1 MGIVSGTISIT
12 RFRVLGNLEMSLKK
26 INKNLQN
33 YIGGDLL
40 DTSHK
45 AEQKASWVMPT
56 GTIAGQDERDGDYWD
71 MSDCELGEHY
81 LLKLRIEK
89 RKVPTEVLN
98 QVAKK
103 EINKLTSQH
112 WFMLGQTIGE
122 MPHINNL
129 IRLGNLETEGLER
142 IKKGPAILVGAH
154 MGNWEFLLRVGD
166 LAGRRAG
173 YVFRPINNWIL
184 NKIQIHRNKDANADF
199 YRKGRLAAIGM
210 ASKLKSGEIIG
221 LTGDQLLREGIMVP
235 FFGIKTPTPQ
245 AAAVMALKWNVPIYM
260 VRIERFKG
268 IKFKMTVEDKLRIPS
283 NLDQKKAVYQITK
296 MISSRIEDWI
306 KEQPEQWLWAH
317 RRWGK

>member
-1 MGIVSGTISIT
+1 MPDPLSFRIKKQFDRYIHDPIAAMLAIPLFLILKILPFRISSYLCGSLMYLIAPLT
-12 RFRVLGNLEMSLKK
+12 SYNSRVKK
-26 INKNLQN
+26 HMKI
-33 YIGGDLL
+33 
-40 DTSHK
+40 
-45 AEQKASWVMPT
+45 AFPQKS
-56 GTIAGQDERDGDYWD
+56 I
-71 MSDCELGEHY
+71 H
-81 LLKLRIEK
+81 
-89 RKVPTEVLN
+89 
-98 QVAKK
+98 
-103 EINKLTSQH
+103 EINKLTRQH

-122 MPHINNL
+122 MPHINHL
-129 IRLGNLETEGLER
+129 IKIGHLETEGLEK
-142 IKKGPAILVGAH
+142 IKNGPAILVGAH

-210 ASKLKSGEIIG
+210 ASKLKNAEVVG
-221 LTGDQLLREGIMVP
+221 LTGDQLLREGIQVP

-268 IKFKMTVEDKLRIPS
+268 IKFKMTIEERLQFPK
-283 NLDQKKAVYQITK
+283 NLDKEKAIFEITRL
-296 MISSRIEDWI
+296 ISQRIEEWI
-306 KEQPEQWLWAH
+306 IDRPEQWLWAH

>member
-1 MGIVSGTISIT
+1 MANPIIYKIKKQFDRYIHDPVIAILAIPLFLILKMLPFNLSSYLCGSLMYIVGPMTSYNGRIKKHMQIAFPKKSIT
-12 RFRVLGNLEMSLKK
+12 
-26 INKNLQN
+26 Q
-33 YIGGDLL
+33 
-40 DTSHK
+40 
-45 AEQKASWVMPT
+45 
-56 GTIAGQDERDGDYWD
+56 
-71 MSDCELGEHY
+71 
-81 LLKLRIEK
+81 
-89 RKVPTEVLN
+89 
-98 QVAKK
+98 
-103 EINKLTSQH
+103 INKLTKQH

-122 MPHINNL
+122 MPHINRL
-129 IRLGNLETEGLER
+129 IKIGHLETDGLD
-142 IKKGPAILVGAH
+142 KLKTGPAILVGAH

-268 IKFKMTVEDKLRIPS
+268 IKFKLTVEEKIRIPS
-283 NLDQKKAVYQITK
+283 NLDKEKAIYQITK
-296 MISSRIEDWI
+296 MISSRIEEWI

>member
-1 MGIVSGTISIT
+1 MADPLSFRIKKQFDRYIHDPIIAILAIPLFLILKMLPFNLSSYICGSLMYIVGPMTSYNGRIKKHMQIAFPKKSIT
-12 RFRVLGNLEMSLKK
+12 
-26 INKNLQN
+26 
-33 YIGGDLL
+33 
-40 DTSHK
+40 
-45 AEQKASWVMPT
+45 
-56 GTIAGQDERDGDYWD
+56 
-71 MSDCELGEHY
+71 
-81 LLKLRIEK
+81 
-89 RKVPTEVLN
+89 
-98 QVAKK
+98 
-103 EINKLTSQH
+103 EINKLTKQH

-122 MPHINNL
+122 MPHINRL
-129 IRLGNLETEGLER
+129 IKIGHLETDGLD
-142 IKKGPAILVGAH
+142 KLKTGPAILVGAH

-283 NLDQKKAVYQITK
+283 NLDKEKAIYQITK

>member
-1 MGIVSGTISIT
+1 MPDPLSFRIKKQFDRYLHDPIMAIIAIPLFLIFKLLPYKFSSYFCGTLMYLIAPLTSYNKRVKKHLKIVFPKKS
-12 RFRVLGNLEMSLKK
+12 LE
-26 INKNLQN
+26 
-33 YIGGDLL
+33 
-40 DTSHK
+40 
-45 AEQKASWVMPT
+45 
-56 GTIAGQDERDGDYWD
+56 
-71 MSDCELGEHY
+71 
-81 LLKLRIEK
+81 
-89 RKVPTEVLN
+89 
-98 QVAKK
+98 

-129 IRLGNLETEGLER
+129 IKSGNLETEGLDR

-184 NKIQIHRNKDANADF
+184 NKIQIYRNKDANADF

-210 ASKLKSGEIIG
+210 ASKLKNGEIVG

-235 FFGIKTPTPQ
+235 FFGIETPTPQ
-245 AAAVMALKWNVPIYM
+245 AAAVMAIKWNVPIYM
-260 VRIERFKG
+260 VRVERYKYS
-268 IKFKMTVEDKLRIPS
+268 KFKLSVEDKLKFPK
-283 NLDQKKAVYQITK
+283 NLDKDKAIYEITRL
-296 MISSRIEDWI
+296 ISSRIEEWI
-306 KEQPEQWLWAH
+306 IDKPEQWLWAH

>member
-1 MGIVSGTISIT
+1 MPDPLS
-12 RFRVLGNLEMSLKK
+12 FRIKK
-26 INKNLQN
+26 QFDR
-33 YIGGDLL
+33 YIHD
-40 DTSHK
+40 
-45 AEQKASWVMPT
+45 P
-56 GTIAGQDERDGDYWD
+56 IAAIIAIP
-71 MSDCELGEHY
+71 LF
-81 LLKLRIEK
+81 LILKLLPYQFSSYLCGALVYLIAPLTSYNK
-89 RKVPTEVLN
+89 RVKRHLKIVFPN
-98 QVAKK
+98 KSKK

-184 NKIQIHRNKDANADF
+184 NKIQIYRNKDAHADF

-210 ASKLKSGEIIG
+210 ASKLKNGEVVG

-235 FFGIKTPTPQ
+235 FFGKKTPTPQ
-245 AAAVMALKWNVPIYM
+245 AAAIMSLKWNVPIFM
-260 VRIERFKG
+260 VRVERLNLLNFKLTIEDE
-268 IKFKMTVEDKLRIPS
+268 IKLPKSIKND
-283 NLDQKKAVYQITK
+283 NAVYKLTEL
-296 MISSRIEDWI
+296 ISKRTEQWIIE
-306 KEQPEQWLWAH
+306 KPEQWLWAH

>member
-1 MGIVSGTISIT
+1 MADPLSFRIKKQFDRYVHDPIIAILAIPLFLILKMLPFNLSSYICGSLMYIVGPMTSYNGRIKKHMQIAFPKKSIT
-12 RFRVLGNLEMSLKK
+12 
-26 INKNLQN
+26 
-33 YIGGDLL
+33 
-40 DTSHK
+40 
-45 AEQKASWVMPT
+45 
-56 GTIAGQDERDGDYWD
+56 
-71 MSDCELGEHY
+71 
-81 LLKLRIEK
+81 
-89 RKVPTEVLN
+89 
-98 QVAKK
+98 
-103 EINKLTSQH
+103 EINKLTKQH

-122 MPHINNL
+122 MPHINRL
-129 IRLGNLETEGLER
+129 IKIGHLETDGLD
-142 IKKGPAILVGAH
+142 KLKSGPAILVGAH

-268 IKFKMTVEDKLRIPS
+268 IKFKLTVEEKIRIPS
-283 NLDQKKAVYQITK
+283 NLDKEKAIYQITK

>member
-1 MGIVSGTISIT
+1 MADPLS
-12 RFRVLGNLEMSLKK
+12 FRLKK
-26 INKNLQN
+26 QFDR
-33 YIGGDLL
+33 YIHDPIAAALSIPLFLILKILPYQFSSYLCGALMYL
-40 DTSHK
+40 IAPLTSYNSRVKKH
-45 AEQKASWVMPT
+45 MH
-56 GTIAGQDERDGDYWD
+56 IAFP
-71 MSDCELGEHY
+71 
-81 LLKLRIEK
+81 KK
-89 RKVPTEVLN
+89 T
-98 QVAKK
+98 KK
-103 EINKLTSQH
+103 EISKLACQH

-122 MPHINNL
+122 MPHINKL
-129 IRLGNLETEGLER
+129 IKLGNLETEGLDK

-245 AAAVMALKWNVPIYM
+245 AAAVMSLKWNVPIYM

-268 IKFKMTVEDKLRIPS
+268 IKFKMTVEDKIRIPS
-283 NLDQKKAVYQITK
+283 NLDKEKAIYQITK
-296 MISSRIEDWI
+296 MISARIEDWI

>member
-1 MGIVSGTISIT
+1 MLNHFLYRVKKLFDRYIHDPIVAGLAIPLFIILKILPFKISSYLCGVLMYLVAPLT
-12 RFRVLGNLEMSLKK
+12 SYNKRVKKHLKIVFPK
-26 INKNLQN
+26 KSI
-33 YIGGDLL
+33 
-40 DTSHK
+40 
-45 AEQKASWVMPT
+45 
-56 GTIAGQDERDGDYWD
+56 
-71 MSDCELGEHY
+71 
-81 LLKLRIEK
+81 
-89 RKVPTEVLN
+89 
-98 QVAKK
+98 K
-103 EINKLTSQH
+103 EINKLSSQH

-129 IRLGNLETEGLER
+129 IRLGNLETEGLEK

-184 NKIQIHRNKDANADF
+184 NKIQIYRNKDANADF

-210 ASKLKSGEIIG
+210 AGKLKKGKIVG

-235 FFGIKTPTPQ
+235 FFGIETPTPQ

-260 VRIERFKG
+260 VRVERFKG
-268 IKFKMTVEDKLRIPS
+268 IKFKLSVEDKLKFPKH
-283 NLDQKKAVYQITK
+283 LDKDKATYEITRL
-296 MISSRIEDWI
+296 ISKRIEEWI
-306 KEQPEQWLWAH
+306 IDRPEQWLWAH

>member
-1 MGIVSGTISIT
+1 MADPLSFRIKKQFDRYIHDPIIAILAIPLFLILKILPFNLSSYICGSLMYIVGPMTSYNGRIKKHMQIAFPKKSIT
-12 RFRVLGNLEMSLKK
+12 
-26 INKNLQN
+26 
-33 YIGGDLL
+33 
-40 DTSHK
+40 
-45 AEQKASWVMPT
+45 
-56 GTIAGQDERDGDYWD
+56 
-71 MSDCELGEHY
+71 
-81 LLKLRIEK
+81 
-89 RKVPTEVLN
+89 
-98 QVAKK
+98 
-103 EINKLTSQH
+103 EINKLTKQH

-122 MPHINNL
+122 MPHINRL
-129 IRLGNLETEGLER
+129 IKIGHLETDGLE
-142 IKKGPAILVGAH
+142 KLKTGPAILVGAH

-283 NLDQKKAVYQITK
+283 NLDKEKAIYQITK

>member
-1 MGIVSGTISIT
+1 MADPLSFRIKKQFDRYIHDPIIAILAIPLFLILKMLPFNLSSYLCGSLMYIVGPMTSYNGRIKKHMQIAFPKKSIT
-12 RFRVLGNLEMSLKK
+12 
-26 INKNLQN
+26 Q
-33 YIGGDLL
+33 
-40 DTSHK
+40 
-45 AEQKASWVMPT
+45 
-56 GTIAGQDERDGDYWD
+56 
-71 MSDCELGEHY
+71 
-81 LLKLRIEK
+81 
-89 RKVPTEVLN
+89 
-98 QVAKK
+98 
-103 EINKLTSQH
+103 INKLTKQH
-112 WFMLGQTIGE
+112 WFILGQTIGE
-122 MPHINNL
+122 MPHINRL
-129 IRLGNLETEGLER
+129 IKKGHLETDGLD
-142 IKKGPAILVGAH
+142 KLKTGPAILVGAH

-173 YVFRPINNWIL
+173 YVFRPKNNRIL

-283 NLDQKKAVYQITK
+283 NLDKEKAIYQITK